1 MSLLRQWVSQ
11 KSRSCSGR
19 TSVKKPLR
27 VCHLGKYYPPAPGG
41 IESHVQTIARA
52 QSAAGLDV
60 RVVCVNHT
68 NHEGRDL
75 TYVRHGASGTVRH
88 RDGGIDVTRVGR
100 SASFARLDVC
110 PELPRL

>member
-1 MSLLRQWVSQ
+1 MMAQ
-11 KSRSCSGR
+11 
-19 TSVKKPLR
+19 R

-52 QSAAGLDV
+52 QSSMGLSV
-60 RVVCVNHT
+60 RVICVNHT

-75 TYVRHGASGTVRH
+75 TYVRHGATDTVREL
-88 RDGGIDVTRVGR
+88 DGDIEVIRVGR

-110 PELPRL
+110 PELPRLLRGIDSSNTDV